1 MKFILFVSI
10 CLMLA
15 VPAFAS
21 TIAEIEGLQEAID
34 GHEAALKSNDKAQ
47 VSETVLFPHV
57 QFMPDGQLR
66 VNEAAADLREPTEAQ
81 LQWRATESMLVSHEN
96 DIAIVRVAFEGTGPN
111 EGTDLGAG
119 LWCFTRVEGQW
130 RITWRHYLG
139 VDVNK

>member
-1 MKFILFVSI
+1 MKLILFASI
-10 CLMLA
+10 GLLFA
-15 VPAFAS
+15 APALAS
-21 TIAEIEGLQEAID
+21 TIAEIEGLQAAID
-34 GHEAALKSNDKAQ
+34 GHEVALKSNDRAQ
-47 VSETVLFPHV
+47 VSETVMFPHV

-66 VNEAAADLREPTEAQ
+66 VNGAAADLRESTEAQ

-139 VDVNK
+139 VNANE